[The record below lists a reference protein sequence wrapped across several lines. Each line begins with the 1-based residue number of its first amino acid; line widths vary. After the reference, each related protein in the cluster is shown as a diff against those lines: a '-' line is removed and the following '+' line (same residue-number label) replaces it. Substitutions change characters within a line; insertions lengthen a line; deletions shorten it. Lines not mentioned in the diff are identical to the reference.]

1 MPHTLIF
8 RRTVALP
15 NLKTLN
21 RDAYLN
27 LRFKSSHCA
36 RVRQLFYRRSLRR
49 RHPAASFFNANQT
62 GQGNRF
68 PIPVHT
74 PSDASPTKNFKKK
87 SASYPHHHPTTT
99 TPSNSSTGL
108 SRIASSAPPID
119 DCAICTR
126 VGAPGSTIVWS
137 ASGRGQPDRCAFP
150 VCSRQ
155 WLEPDRPS
163 RDAESSATKQ
173 QF

>member
-21 RDAYLN
+21 RDAYPN

-49 RHPAASFFNANQT
+49 RRPAASFFNANQT

-74 PSDASPTKNFKKK
+74 PSDASPTKNIKKK
-87 SASYPHHHPTTT
+87 KCEKCVIPSSSSNHIHTIQFLPTTNIKNEKKGNDN
-99 TPSNSSTGL
+99 P
-108 SRIASSAPPID
+108 
-119 DCAICTR
+119 
-126 VGAPGSTIVWS
+126 
-137 ASGRGQPDRCAFP
+137 
-150 VCSRQ
+150 
-155 WLEPDRPS
+155 PS
-163 RDAESSATKQ
+163 RDVIP
-173 QF
+173 